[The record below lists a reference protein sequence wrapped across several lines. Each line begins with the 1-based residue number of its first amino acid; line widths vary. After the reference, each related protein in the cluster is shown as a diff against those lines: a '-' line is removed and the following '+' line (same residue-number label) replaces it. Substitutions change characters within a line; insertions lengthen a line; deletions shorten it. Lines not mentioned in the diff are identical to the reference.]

1 MSFALARPVRLNL
14 DSFALAAGLHPDLV
28 YRLVTVGVLNARRD
42 AAGALWFDPDQLAAV
57 GRIQRLRAVFAL
69 NYTAL
74 GIVID
79 LLDRIEALE
88 AALRDRSGQA
98 VLSTGGRSW
107 TRAV

>member
-1 MSFALARPVRLNL
+1 MSFALARPARLDL
-14 DSFALAAGLHPDLV
+14 DSFARAVGLHPDLV
-28 YRLVTVGVLNARRD
+28 RRLVTAGVLDARRG
-42 AAGALWFDPDQLAAV
+42 AAGKLWFSPGQLAAV
-57 GRIQRLRAVFAL
+57 GRIQRLRATFAL

-79 LLDRIEALE
+79 LLDRIDALE

-98 VLSTGGRSW
+98 VLPTGGRTW